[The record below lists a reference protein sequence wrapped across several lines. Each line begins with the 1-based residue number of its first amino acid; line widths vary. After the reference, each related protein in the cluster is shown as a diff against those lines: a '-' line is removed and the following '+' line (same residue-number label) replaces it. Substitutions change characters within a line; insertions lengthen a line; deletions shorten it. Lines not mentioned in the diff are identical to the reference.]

1 MEQCERAGHHSC
13 PTCRESVDI
22 RCLIDEWTLELE
34 IKRQSVK
41 CSTCQQEVW
50 TSRRRETRINR
61 VYLAL
66 LCVIILQIKLIILND
81 HEQQCGVQQPSVS
94 AGLRQGHAER

>member
-22 RCLIDEWTLELE
+22 RNLIDEWTLEEE

-50 TSRRRETRINR
+50 SSRSRGARVNR
-61 VYLAL
+61 VYLIL
-66 LCVIILQIKLIILND
+66 LCILMASDKTDNF
-81 HEQQCGVQQPSVS
+81 E
-94 AGLRQGHAER
+94 